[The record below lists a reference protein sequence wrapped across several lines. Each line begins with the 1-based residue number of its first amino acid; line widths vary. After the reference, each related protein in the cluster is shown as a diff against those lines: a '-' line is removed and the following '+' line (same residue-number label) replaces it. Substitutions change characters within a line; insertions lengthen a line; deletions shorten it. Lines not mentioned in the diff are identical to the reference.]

1 MYPVPRQC
9 VHGVMLILSRT
20 TGGRRV
26 VQPSL
31 EPLPVHAEQMIGELT
46 VPDPLHAV
54 HVSSVTPILLATR
67 CASAGFLPGA
77 SMLFLPAQP
86 ITYRV
91 PAAARARAVLSRTP
105 GRSDA

>member
-1 MYPVPRQC
+1 
-9 VHGVMLILSRT
+9 MLIRSPT

-26 VQPSL
+26 SQLSL
-31 EPLPVHAEQMIGELT
+31 EPLPLHAEQMIGELT

-54 HVSSVTPILLATR
+54 HVSSVTLILLATR

-77 SMLFLPAQP
+77 SMHCFPAKP